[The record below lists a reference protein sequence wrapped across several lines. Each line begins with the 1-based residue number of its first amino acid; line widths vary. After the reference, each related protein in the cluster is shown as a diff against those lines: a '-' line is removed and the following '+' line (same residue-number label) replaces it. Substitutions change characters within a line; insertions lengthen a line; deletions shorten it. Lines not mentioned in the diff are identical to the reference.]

1 MTEISALPAFKLE
14 SSPSALGTMESPANV
29 VWLAPQIMNL
39 DFPDAGIGIRP
50 VTLHW
55 RNRFLSKAGTRF
67 LEKSCHFATVYR
79 ILCLGSS
86 LANRDYLPI
95 NLVDHTHQWRIPIR
109 DFW

>member
-50 VTLHW
+50 VTPHCGSRIRSIADLHFD
-55 RNRFLSKAGTRF
+55 R
-67 LEKSCHFATVYR
+67 
-79 ILCLGSS
+79 
-86 LANRDYLPI
+86 P
-95 NLVDHTHQWRIPIR
+95 
-109 DFW
+109 